1 MRDVFPHAYLTGDG
15 ASARTPGL
23 LQRDDEEEVAP
34 RGRHYGGAATPS
46 ESDPDAAGFTVTLAA
61 LCGHIAG
68 RVLTSISQLTG
79 SAARVQ
85 CTARRR
91 RSVGLTESDRERSG
105 STRRVAHG
113 AVV

>member
-46 ESDPDAAGFTVTLAA
+46 EPNPDAAGFTVTLGASY
-61 LCGHIAG
+61 GHIAG
-68 RVLTSISQLTG
+68 RVLATIDELTG
-79 SAARVQ
+79 SAEN
-85 CTARRR
+85 
-91 RSVGLTESDRERSG
+91 RS
-105 STRRVAHG
+105 A
-113 AVV
+113 